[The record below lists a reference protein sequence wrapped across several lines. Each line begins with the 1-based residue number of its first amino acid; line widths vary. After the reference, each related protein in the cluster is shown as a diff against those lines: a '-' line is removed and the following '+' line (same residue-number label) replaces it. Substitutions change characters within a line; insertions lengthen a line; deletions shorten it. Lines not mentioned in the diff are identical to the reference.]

1 MRRLV
6 LASSLLLAVSA
17 CATVE
22 STDPR
27 TCHQLE
33 AEMSGLLFDLEGPA
47 LRAAYD
53 QLMSVARAKRCAWV
67 DI

>member
-17 CATVE
+17 CATVD

-33 AEMSGLLFDLEGPA
+33 GEMSGLLFDFEGA
-47 LRAAYD
+47 QLRAAHD
-53 QLMSVARAKRCAWV
+53 QLMSVARAKRCAWA
-67 DI
+67 DT